1 MSFVK
6 TKDGLERLKIDTH
19 KINDSYEIGLLI
31 QQFYSYDFH
40 KHILFSYNKKFR
52 TTQNHWVA
60 IFNRMGIWS
69 GLFI

>member
-52 TTQNHWVA
+52 TTQNH
-60 IFNRMGIWS
+60 
-69 GLFI
+69 